1 MATIDDLF
9 TTQKNGVVALNAIVT
24 AINNQTALTRYLSGQ
39 YTSAAVTAS
48 TLVASGSGY
57 LVNLSVIDAGSGE
70 GTVNDAASVGAAVA
84 ANEMMT
90 AQKFHGVYA
99 AGMRFTD
106 GLVVIPGTGQTI
118 AVTYSLD

>member
-57 LVNLSVIDAGSGE
+57 LVNLSVIDAGSSE
-70 GTVNDAASVGAAVA
+70 GTVNDAASVGAVA
-84 ANEMMT
+84 AANKMMT

-106 GLVVIPGTGQTI
+106 GLVITPGTGQAI